1 MRIFLDMIGCRL
13 NQSEIE
19 GFANLF
25 RALGHQVV
33 GDPAQADVAIVN
45 TCAVTVKAAADSR
58 KKLRRASREGARL
71 VIATGCWATLEP
83 QAALN
88 LEGVQ
93 SVCVNDQKDG
103 LVAEILGITPENIA
117 TIKLVREPLPGDRGR
132 TRAFIKVQEG
142 FRLWVDMP
150 NFLIWSVPGLNF
162 KDTRVYTK
170 AQKTAGPDN
179 NLYGVICR
187 YQDQQNYYAFMIS
200 SDGYYGIYR
209 RQAGIISRMGLTQMG
224 FSEAILRGDQTNEIL
239 ALCQGD
245 QLVLYVNDIKLL
257 QVTDDTFTHGD
268 VGLVAGN
275 LTTPGTDILF
285 NYFIVLK
292 P

>member
-1 MRIFLDMIGCRL
+1 MKKMSILILILTALLLSGC
-13 NQSEIE
+13 QSE
-19 GFANLF
+19 AM
-25 RALGHQVV
+25 
-33 GDPAQADVAIVN
+33 
-45 TCAVTVKAAADSR
+45 TADS
-58 KKLRRASREGARL
+58 
-71 VIATGCWATLEP
+71 IAWMSEEPILFMDDFTNQTGGWKTQE
-83 QAALN
+83 
-88 LEGVQ
+88 
-93 SVCVNDQKDG
+93 
-103 LVAEILGITPENIA
+103 
-117 TIKLVREPLPGDRGR
+117 DRISYAGYS
-132 TRAFIKVQEG
+132 QEG

-162 KDTRVYTK
+162 KDTRIYTK

-187 YQDQQNYYAFMIS
+187 YQDRQNYYAFMIS

-209 RQAGIISRMGLTQMG
+209 RQAGIMSRMGLTQMG

-257 QVTDDTFTHGD
+257 QVTDDTFMYGD
-268 VGLVAGN
+268 VGMIAGN
-275 LTTPGTDILF
+275 LNTPGADILF